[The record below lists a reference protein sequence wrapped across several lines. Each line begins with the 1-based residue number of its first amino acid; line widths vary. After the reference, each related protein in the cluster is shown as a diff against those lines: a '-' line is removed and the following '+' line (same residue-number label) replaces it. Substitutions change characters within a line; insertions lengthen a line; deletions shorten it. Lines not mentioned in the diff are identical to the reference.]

1 MGPLHEKQPKKPIA
15 PRVITE
21 ISKKVKETINRH
33 RRGILSLLFIASL
46 STLLQSSGA
55 PYKLERPKPAL
66 TKVLDSVGARESIGA
81 RNNVAVVD
89 FFPVT
94 LEDEE
99 ASFHRILGS
108 TNIDQEAKKVLYL
121 FLNEY
126 MSHGKTVLDVF
137 QHRMGPYFP
146 ENVQAYSLNEAIQI
160 TYAEKDEIGNYKIKI
175 KISAEKLKQVISQID
190 APIVNLSLQV
200 GTIKGKIDIYR
211 IERPKNPY
219 TIIGVGIDG
228 HITHNFFDPSGNPIQ
243 EYEYHIGSAKYNPY
257 KILLEDEAYLS
268 YQDGYAGSE
277 TYNNLKQMAKVAA
290 TFPDKFFVVAGG
302 NPSYYEGLGIPD
314 IREAREQLENEGL
327 WPDNI
332 LVVGVWGSDIA
343 TGYED
348 FSYTGEL
355 QKGMDLWVSSKLIA
369 QPASSF
375 AAATIAEAIA
385 AHSSK
390 GEKIDRDTA
399 LKLLQPYIVIADD
412 GTRIFTGGSSTH
424 KNNKPKSIKPIEN

>member
-1 MGPLHEKQPKKPIA
+1 MAPLHEQQPKKPIT

-21 ISKKVKETINRH
+21 ILKKVTETINRH
-33 RRGILSLLFIASL
+33 RRGILSFLFIASL

-55 PYKLERPKPAL
+55 PYKLERSKPTL
-66 TKVLDSVGARESIGA
+66 TKVLDSVGAREGIGA

-108 TNIDQEAKKVLYL
+108 TNIDQKAKEVLYS
-121 FLNEY
+121 FLRKY
-126 MSHGKTVLDVF
+126 MSHGDTVLDVF
-137 QHRMGPYFP
+137 EHRMGPYFP

-160 TYAEKDEIGNYKIKI
+160 TSAEKDKIGNYKIKI
-175 KISAEKLKQVISQID
+175 KISAEELKKVISQID
-190 APIVNLSLQV
+190 AHIVNLSLQV
-200 GTIKGKIDIYR
+200 GTIDAKINIYR

-219 TIIGVGIDG
+219 TRSSVEIDG
-228 HITHNFFDPSGNPIQ
+228 HITHNFFDPSGNRIQ
-243 EYEYHIGSAKYNPY
+243 EYEYHIGSAEYYPY
-257 KILLEDEAYLS
+257 KIPLEDEAYLS

-277 TYNNLKQMAKVAA
+277 TYNNLKQMAEVAA
-290 TFPDKFFVVAGG
+290 AFPDKFFVVAGG
-302 NPSYYEGLGIPD
+302 NPSYHEGLGIPD
-314 IREAREQLENEGL
+314 ITEAREQLGNEGL

-332 LVVGVWGSDIA
+332 LFVGVWGDGIA
-343 TGYED
+343 TGYD
-348 FSYTGEL
+348 GFLYDGRF
-355 QKGMDLWVSSKLIA
+355 QKGADLYVSSKLIG

-399 LKLLQPYIVIADD
+399 LQVLQPHTEIADD
-412 GTRIFTGGSSTH
+412 GTRIFTGDSSDNKT
-424 KNNKPKSIKPIEN
+424 NKPKPIKTIEN